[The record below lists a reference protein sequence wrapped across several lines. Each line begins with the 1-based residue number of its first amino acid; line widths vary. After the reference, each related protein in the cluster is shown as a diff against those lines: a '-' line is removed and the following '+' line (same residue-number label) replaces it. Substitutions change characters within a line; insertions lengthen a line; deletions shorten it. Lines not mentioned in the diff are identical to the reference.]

1 MEKLNELRM
10 TLIILV
16 IGLFFLGGCFFSN
29 KYTVNFKTNGGT
41 AIKEVLVEKGDKLA
55 KPKTPKKD
63 GYEFVGWYV
72 DGKRYNFSKKV
83 NDDITLVAKWK
94 KIEKEESTTTTSAK
108 KTTTKKTTFT
118 KKKTTKK
125 STSKKTSTTKKNTS
139 TKTSTTT
146 SAVTVATTS
155 STTTTTTSFLEP
167 TTITTSS
174 ITVTTTTQVIT
185 TTTKVVP
192 MNIKITEEEVELSFE
207 VSEEESNVESNI
219 DINDYEKFMLSDK
232 NNWLIT
238 SNNGYDYQKE
248 DITFEDNIL
257 KLKGD
262 ISLNSLSIYDGE
274 NSFVIEHDEVVD
286 KWFIKYPTVRLVSG
300 LNVRYFNN
308 LNTAIKLADK
318 NAEITLMGDQI
329 ITEELVIKNSITIEG
344 RGYEIISESPYLF
357 KITELIDEECVI
369 NINNFKGAVK
379 NFMFLSNN
387 VIKEI
392 NLSNLNISYEERI
405 TNEDIP
411 EYLHI
416 DETNKFLNILGKAL

>member
-41 AIKEVLVEKGDKLA
+41 TIKEVLVEKGDKLA

-94 KIEKEESTTTTSAK
+94 KIKKEEPTTTTTTSS
-108 KTTTKKTTFT
+108 T

-125 STSKKTSTTKKNTS
+125 RTSTKKKTTKKKNTTKKSTS

-146 SAVTVATTS
+146 SSVIVATTS
-155 STTTTTTSFLEP
+155 STTSTTTSFLEP
-167 TTITTSS
+167 TAITTSS
-174 ITVTTTTQVIT
+174 ITVTTTTTKAIT

-192 MNIKITEEEVELSFE
+192 MSIKITEEEVELSFE
-207 VSEEESNVESNI
+207 VAEEESNVESNI

-232 NNWLIT
+232 TNWIIT
-238 SNNGYDYQKE
+238 SNNGYDYQEE

-262 ISLNSLSIYDGE
+262 IALNSLSIYDGE
-274 NSFVIEHDEVVD
+274 NNFVIEHDEIVD

-318 NAEITLMGDQI
+318 NDEITLMSNQI
-329 ITEELVIKNSITIEG
+329 ITEDLVIKNSITIEG

-357 KITELIDEECVI
+357 KITELIDPECVI
-369 NINNFKGAVK
+369 NINNFKGTVK
-379 NFMFLSNN
+379 NFMFLSNDN